1 MQKFMLDSKKE
12 PVSRIKTGK
21 IISLIAGEAAIL
33 LLGGILLG
41 LITTGAG
48 TKPTIYMDGLSLL
61 PIVGMVFIVLTAT
74 GLLREFGHAF
84 VYCVE
89 DDYEV
94 SAAQVRR
101 AAYSI
106 KLSMVTALLTG
117 AVTTVVWLIGLL
129 YSPLVGQTEFY
140 PLLFADSVIGILY
153 GMIAVILLIPIYASL
168 KIKVLTK
175 E

>member
-1 MQKFMLDSKKE
+1 MQEFTLDNKKE
-12 PVSRIKTGK
+12 PVSRLNTGK
-21 IISLIAGEAAIL
+21 IISLIAAEVAFL

-41 LITTGAG
+41 VVTTGAG
-48 TKPTIYMDGLSLL
+48 TKAAVYMDGLSLL
-61 PIVGMVFIVLTAT
+61 PIVGMVFIVLAAT

-89 DDYEV
+89 DDSEV
-94 SAAQVRR
+94 SAVQIRK

-117 AVTTVVWLIGLL
+117 AVTTAVLLISLL
-129 YSPLVGQTEFY
+129 YSPLVGQTEYF

-153 GMIAVILLIPIYASL
+153 GMIAVISLIPIYASL
-168 KIKVLTK
+168 KIKILT
-175 E
+175 EE